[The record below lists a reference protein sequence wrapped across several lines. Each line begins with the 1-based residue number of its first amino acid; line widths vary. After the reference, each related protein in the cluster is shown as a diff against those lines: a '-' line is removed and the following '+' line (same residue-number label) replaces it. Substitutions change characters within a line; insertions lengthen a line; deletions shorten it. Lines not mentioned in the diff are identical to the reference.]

1 MIKRAVSAW
10 LFAAMTMLLFLPG
23 SFTSLKF
30 AQGNEIYYLFFIAAL
45 AFLGLTIA
53 EGFIKSELA
62 DNILLTVSVLGC
74 ALICVRQTNNIYF
87 LLGITAGC
95 ALLLWHMM
103 DGDKLKLDK
112 LRPDRRAAI
121 ILAAVLG
128 GFFAV
133 YIGLLTSLRYLTFS
147 TPNFDFGI
155 FCNMFFNMKETLLPN
170 VTCERD
176 GLLSHFAVHV
186 SPIYYLLLPFYMIFP
201 SPLTLQI
208 GQAVLLASGVIPVV
222 LLCRHLKL
230 SNKATV
236 AFAAIYVFFPAL
248 AGGCFYDLHENKFL
262 APLILWLMYFI
273 EKKQEIPTYIFMVL
287 VLFVKEDAPVYIMFI
302 ALYMLIHRR
311 EYRKGIIMMVVAV
324 LYFLGVTSYLA
335 NAGDGVMTYR
345 YDNFIA
351 NRDAG
356 LIGVIKTVLVN
367 PALVFFESFNT
378 EKLEFM
384 ILTLVPLGFMPFLTR
399 KTSRLILV
407 LPYMLVNLMSDY
419 QYQHSIFF
427 QYTYA
432 SCALLVYLSIVNA
445 SELSHNAR
453 KMLLT
458 AAMTASVLF
467 FTSQIADR
475 DYYINTYNTNREDY
489 AKMNEALEMIPDDA
503 SVKGTTFL
511 VPRLSQRFVIY
522 DISTIHDT
530 EYAAVDLR
538 SGYNAKAEQQLDQ
551 LENEGFELVVM
562 VEDLVAVMKK
572 NAE

>member
-10 LFAAMTMLLFLPG
+10 LFAAMMMLIFLPG
-23 SFTSLKF
+23 SFTSLNF
-30 AQGNEIYYLFFIAAL
+30 AQGSEIYYVFLIAAL
-45 AFLGLTIA
+45 VFLGLTVA
-53 EGFIKSELA
+53 EGFVKSELA
-62 DNILLTVSVLGC
+62 DNIVLTLSVLGC
-74 ALICVRQTNNIYF
+74 ALLCVRETNDVYF

-95 ALLLWHMM
+95 AVLLWHMM
-103 DGDKLKLDK
+103 DSDRLKMDSVPLSK
-112 LRPDRRAAI
+112 RAMI
-121 ILAAVLG
+121 ITATALG
-128 GFFAV
+128 LFFAL
-133 YIGLLTSLRYLTFS
+133 YIGLLTSLRYLTYS

-201 SPLTLQI
+201 SPLTLEI
-208 GQAVLLASGVIPVV
+208 GQAVILASGVIPVV
-222 LLCRHLKL
+222 LLCRHLKM

-273 EKKQEIPTYIFMVL
+273 EKKQEIPTYIFMML

-302 ALYMLIHRR
+302 ALYMLIHRK
-311 EYRKGIIMMVVAV
+311 EYRKGIIMMAVSV

-351 NRDAG
+351 DSDAG

-367 PALVFFESFNT
+367 PALVFFESFNPD
-378 EKLEFM
+378 KLKFM

-407 LPYMLVNLMSDY
+407 LPYILINLMSDY

-432 SCALLVYLSIVNA
+432 SCALLFYLAILNA
-445 SELSHNAR
+445 SELSHAAR
-453 KMLLT
+453 KALLIMT
-458 AAMTASVLF
+458 MTASVLF

-475 DYYINTYNTNREDY
+475 DYYINTYKTNRDNY
-489 AKMNEALEMIPDDA
+489 AKMNEALEIIPDDA
-503 SVKGTTFL
+503 SVKASTFL
-511 VPRLSQRFVIY
+511 VPKLSQRFEIY
-522 DISTIHDT
+522 DISTVHDT

-538 SGYNAKAEQQLDQ
+538 SGYNAKASQQLEQ
-551 LENEGFELVVM
+551 LENEGFEFVVM
-562 VEDLVAVMKK
+562 IEDLIAVLKIG
-572 NAE
+572 E